1 MKNLFLCVLVLIIS
15 GNLFSQTVEQVKSD
29 NLNYYWGEGSGTT
42 LEKANN
48 EALSMLISQISTSV
62 ESYFEILKQESG
74 SQYKEKVY
82 SVVRTY
88 SSSTLKNTERIL
100 INDEPNATVFRYVKR
115 SELFKIFAERREK
128 IIDFAENA
136 GIAAD
141 KLQIADALKYYYWAF
156 MLLKSHPDCNSIKFT
171 NGELMAVWLPA
182 QLNLLFAGITV
193 TLGELTADEGF
204 ATQTLNI
211 THKGL
216 PIANYDYS
224 YWDGKNYSNTI
235 SAKDGLGFVEFSETK
250 PAVKDVKLKTEYMFE
265 NEASTDKELFDV
277 MQKLDPVPFP
287 KSYFVAKPKNLKQIA
302 DILQSPENKLVDDK
316 TIPSEAK
323 SNSAFTQVTDPTS
336 YMKAVN
342 QLKDAIRKA
351 NYESA
356 KPLFTD
362 NGFEIFTK
370 LVKYGKAR
378 ILADKELLFLQQ
390 GDEVFCR
397 AIPMSFNFAN
407 NKQFVEE
414 LVLNFDV
421 DKKISNLSFALGD
434 KAISDITAKTIWP
447 EKVKAQL
454 INFMEDYKTAYA
466 LKRLDYIERIFSDD
480 ALIIVGS
487 LLKIKL
493 GDMNQYKDN
502 KILKYNHYT
511 KQEYL
516 KRLKYA
522 FNSKEYINLQFE
534 DNEIRKSGKSPETY
548 GIQIRQSFYS
558 SNYSDGGYLF
568 LLIDFVNPDLPVIHV
583 RTWQPEKNADGSIY
597 GLNDFN

>member
-1 MKNLFLCVLVLIIS
+1 MTLNHFQMKNLFLCVLVLIIS

-42 LEKANN
+42 LKKADD
-48 EALSMLISQISTSV
+48 EALSMLISQISASV

-88 SSSTLKNTERIL
+88 SSSTLKNTERIS
-100 INDEPNATVFRYVKR
+100 ISDEPNAKVFRYVKR
-115 SELFKIFAERREK
+115 SEVYKIFAERREK

-136 GIAAD
+136 GVAVD

-204 ATQTLNI
+204 STQTLNI
-211 THKGL
+211 NFKGL
-216 PIANYDYS
+216 PVANYDYS
-224 YWDGKNYSNTI
+224 YWDGKNYSNTV
-235 SAKDGLGFVEFSETK
+235 SAKDGLGFVEFSETN
-250 PAVKDVKLKTEYMFE
+250 PAVKEVKLKSEYMFE

-277 MQKLDPVPFP
+277 IQKLDPVPFHE
-287 KSYFVAKPKNLKQIA
+287 SYIVAKPKTLKQIA
-302 DILQSPENKLVDDK
+302 DTLQSSVNKLIDDK
-316 TIPSEAK
+316 IISSEAK
-323 SNSAFTQVTDPTS
+323 SNSAFTQVTDPTP

-342 QLKDAIRKA
+342 QLKEAIRKA

-370 LVKYGKAR
+370 LVQYGKAR
-378 ILADKELLFLQQ
+378 ILADKELVFLKN

-397 AIPMSFNFAN
+397 SIPLSFNFLN

-414 LVLNFDV
+414 LVLNFDNN
-421 DKKISNLSFALGD
+421 KKISNLSFALGD
-434 KAISDITAKTIWP
+434 KAISNITAKTIWP

-454 INFMEDYKTAYA
+454 FNFMEDYKTAYA

-522 FNSKEYINLQFE
+522 FNSKEYINLKFE

-558 SNYSDGGYLF
+558 SNYSDGGYF
-568 LLIDFVNPDLPVIHV
+568 FC
-583 RTWQPEKNADGSIY
+583 
-597 GLNDFN
+597 

>member
-1 MKNLFLCVLVLIIS
+1 M
-15 GNLFSQTVEQVKSD
+15 FSQTVEQVKSD

>member
-1 MKNLFLCVLVLIIS
+1 MKNLFLCALVLIINS
-15 GNLFSQTVEQVKSD
+15 NLFSQTVEQVKAD
-29 NLNYYWGEGSGTT
+29 NLNYYWGEGTGST
-42 LEKANN
+42 LKKADD

-74 SQYKEKVY
+74 SQYKEKVN

-88 SSSTLKNTERIL
+88 SSSTLKNTERIS
-100 INDEPNATVFRYVKR
+100 ISDEPNARVFRYVKR
-115 SELFKIFAERREK
+115 SEVYKIFAERREK
-128 IIDFAENA
+128 IIDFTENA
-136 GIAAD
+136 GVAAD

-156 MLLKSHPDCNSIKFT
+156 MLLRSHPDCNSIKFT

-204 ATQTLNI
+204 STQTLNI
-211 THKGL
+211 NYKGL
-216 PIANYDYS
+216 PVANFDYS
-224 YWDGKNYSNTI
+224 YWDGKNWSNTI
-235 SAKDGLGFVEFSETK
+235 SAKDGLGFVEFSEIN
-250 PAVKDVKLKTEYMFE
+250 PAIKEVKLKIEYMFD
-265 NEASTDKELFDV
+265 NEASVDKELFDV
-277 MQKLDPVPFP
+277 MQKLDPVAFQ
-287 KSYFVAKPKNLKQIA
+287 KSSIIAKPKTSKQAADTLK
-302 DILQSPENKLVDDK
+302 SPENIIVDDK
-316 TIPSEAK
+316 TKASEAK
-323 SNSAFTQVTDPTS
+323 SNSTFTQVTDPTP
-336 YMKAVN
+336 YLKAVN
-342 QLKDAIRKA
+342 QLKEAIRKT

-356 KPLFTD
+356 KPLFTA
-362 NGFEIFTK
+362 NGFDIFTK
-370 LVKYGKAR
+370 LVQYGKAR
-378 ILADKELLFLQQ
+378 ILTDKELVFLKN

-397 AIPMSFNFAN
+397 AIPMNFNFLN

-421 DKKISNLSFALGD
+421 NKKISNLSFALGD

-447 EKVKAQL
+447 EKVRAQL

-466 LKRLDYIERIFSDD
+466 LKRLDYFERIFSDD

-487 LLKIKL
+487 LLKIQT
-493 GDMNQYKDN
+493 GDMTQYKDN

-522 FNSKEYINLQFE
+522 FNSKEYINLKFE
-534 DNEIRKSGKSPETY
+534 DNEIRKSGKKPETY
-548 GIQIRQSFYS
+548 GIQIRQNFYS
-558 SNYSDGGYLF
+558 SNYSDAGYLF
-568 LLIDFVNPDLPVIHV
+568 LLIDFDNPDLPVIHV
-583 RTWQPEKNADGSIY
+583 RTWQPEKNPDGSIY